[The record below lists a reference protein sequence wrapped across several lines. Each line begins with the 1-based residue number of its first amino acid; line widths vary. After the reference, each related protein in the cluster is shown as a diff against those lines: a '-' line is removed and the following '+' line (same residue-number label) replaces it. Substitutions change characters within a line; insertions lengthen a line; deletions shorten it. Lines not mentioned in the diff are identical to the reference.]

1 MIYFSKPICTV
12 FCYYHLMYFKKWT
25 HIAWNIIVS
34 QYDYT
39 ERLLIKKSIA
49 QFLEPDDANQPMT

>member
-1 MIYFSKPICTV
+1 
-12 FCYYHLMYFKKWT
+12 MYFKKWT